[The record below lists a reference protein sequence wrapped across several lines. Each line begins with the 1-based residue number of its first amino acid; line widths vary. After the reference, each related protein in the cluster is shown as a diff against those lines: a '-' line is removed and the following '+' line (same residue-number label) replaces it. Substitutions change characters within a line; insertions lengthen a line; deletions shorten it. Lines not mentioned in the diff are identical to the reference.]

1 MSDLAGGELP
11 LTQEFMAQMMGVRRT
26 SVTSV
31 ARQLQK
37 EGLIFYHRGKVIIL
51 SMDLVQKRACECH
64 HAVYVDRF
72 GSPDG
77 VAGPSD
83 SARLIV
89 YNFGFIE
96 DCRMPVYYFQQE
108 DNSGDHRRPE
118 GSELPDLPAA
128 REYAVACARVLLAN
142 AIRFN
147 TAVPVRVFVVGKE
160 GHELL
165 TVFMAVLKSPWQ
177 WAR

>member
-1 MSDLAGGELP
+1 VLEDPFQPSNAEKRIPSSYLRRITIKTRLSDSVRIVARAHVRPFRRLP
-11 LTQEFMAQMMGVRRT
+11 LTQEYMAQMLGVRRT

-64 HAVYVDRF
+64 HAVCVDRF

-96 DCRMPVYYFQQE
+96 DCRMPVYYFQ
-108 DNSGDHRRPE
+108 
-118 GSELPDLPAA
+118 
-128 REYAVACARVLLAN
+128 
-142 AIRFN
+142 
-147 TAVPVRVFVVGKE
+147 
-160 GHELL
+160 
-165 TVFMAVLKSPWQ
+165 
-177 WAR
+177 